1 MGVVRNLR
9 QVSADDAGV
18 DIAFRADVH
27 AGLSQEQKAI
37 PARWFYDAV
46 GSALFEDITALP
58 EYYPT
63 RSETDL
69 LTRHAADIAER
80 RSVGP
85 RGGRTGLGQLDQNAA
100 PARCDRS
107 RRLCSRRYLGRF
119 PARQRRGA
127 GGAISGLAIYP
138 VEADFTQRVDLP
150 REICPLPKLGFFPGS
165 TIGNMVARTA
175 IDLLRNW
182 RAALGDRSLM
192 LIGVDRIKDVAVLE
206 RAYDD
211 PAGVTAAFNL
221 NLLERINREL
231 GGDIPVDNFTHRA
244 IWDDVHARIEMHLAA
259 ACDMDFT
266 IDGRAYH
273 MAKGETIHSENSH
286 KYGPRDASLLLRAG
300 GWTPVATW
308 DDADPAFALILVEA
322 TEFRSAPDARP
333 YARP

>member
-9 QVSADDAGV
+9 QVDADAAGV

-27 AGLSQEQKAI
+27 AGLSQAQKAV
-37 PARWFYDAV
+37 PARWFYDAT

-69 LTRHAADIAER
+69 LTRHAADIAAA
-80 RSVGP
+80 VGP
-85 RGGRTGLGQLDQNAA
+85 GRAVVELGSGSSTKTPLLLGAIA
-100 PARCDRS
+100 PAAYVPVDISGEFLRDS
-107 RRLCSRRYLGRF
+107 AAALAGRF
-119 PARQRRGA
+119 P
-127 GGAISGLAIYP
+127 GLSVYP
-138 VEADFTQRVDLP
+138 VEADFTQKVALP

-182 RAALGDRSLM
+182 REALGDGSLL
-192 LIGVDRIKDVAVLE
+192 LIGIDRIKDVSVLT

-244 IWDDVHARIEMHLAA
+244 IWNDVHARIEMHLVA

-266 IDGRAYH
+266 IDGRRYR

-286 KYGPRDASLLLRAG
+286 KYGARDANLLLRAG
-300 GWTPVATW
+300 GWTPIATW
-308 DDADPAFALILVEA
+308 DDADPAFALILAEA
-322 TEFRSAPDARP
+322 TEFRSAP
-333 YARP
+333 

>member
-9 QVSADDAGV
+9 QVAADDAGI

-27 AGLSQEQKAI
+27 AGLAQAQKAI
-37 PARWFYDAV
+37 PARWFYDAT

-69 LTRHAADIAER
+69 LARHAGDLAAAI
-80 RSVGP
+80 GP
-85 RGGRTGLGQLDQNAA
+85 GRAVVEFGSGSSTKTPLLLEAIA
-100 PARCDRS
+100 PAAYVPVDISGDFLRGS
-107 RRLCSRRYLGRF
+107 AEALAARF
-119 PARQRRGA
+119 P
-127 GGAISGLAIYP
+127 GLAIYP
-138 VEADFTQRVDLP
+138 VEADFTHPVPLP
-150 REICPLPKLGFFPGS
+150 REIGALPKLGFFPGS

-175 IDLLRNW
+175 IDLLRGW
-182 RAALGDRSLM
+182 RAALGDGSLL
-192 LIGVDRIKDVAVLE
+192 LIGIDRIKDIGVLT

-231 GGDIPVDNFTHRA
+231 GGTIPVENFAHRA
-244 IWDDVHARIEMHLAA
+244 VWNDVHARIEMHLVA
-259 ACDMDFT
+259 ACDMDFLV
-266 IDGRAYH
+266 DGRAYH

-286 KYGPRDASLLLRAG
+286 KYGLRDANLLLRAG

-308 DDADPAFALILVEA
+308 DDADPAFALILAEA
-322 TEFRSAPDARP
+322 TAFRSAP
-333 YARP
+333 

>member
-9 QVSADDAGV
+9 QVDADAAGV

-27 AGLSQEQKAI
+27 AGLAQAQKAI
-37 PARWFYDAV
+37 PARWFYDTT

-69 LTRHAADIAER
+69 LTRHAADIAAA
-80 RSVGP
+80 VGP
-85 RGGRTGLGQLDQNAA
+85 GRAVVELGSGSSTKTPLLLGAIA
-100 PARCDRS
+100 PAAYVPVDISGDFLRDS
-107 RRLCSRRYLGRF
+107 AAALAARF
-119 PARQRRGA
+119 P
-127 GGAISGLAIYP
+127 GLPIYP
-138 VEADFTQRVDLP
+138 VEADFTQRVAMP

-175 IDLLRNW
+175 VDLLRNW
-182 RAALGDRSLM
+182 REALGEESLL
-192 LIGVDRIKDVAVLE
+192 LIGIDRIKDIAVLE

-231 GGDIPVDNFTHRA
+231 GGDIPVENFTHRA
-244 IWDDVHARIEMHLAA
+244 IWNDIYARVEMHLVA

-266 IDGRAYH
+266 VDGHDYH
-273 MAKGETIHSENSH
+273 MAAGETIHSENSH
-286 KYGPRDASLLLRAG
+286 KYGARDANLLLRAS

-308 DDADPAFALILVEA
+308 DDTDPAFALILAQA
-322 TEFRSAPDARP
+322 TAFRSAP
-333 YARP
+333 

>member
-9 QVSADDAGV
+9 QVDADAAGV

-27 AGLSQEQKAI
+27 AGLAQAQKAV
-37 PARWFYDAV
+37 PARWFYDAI

-69 LTRHAADIAER
+69 LTRHAADIAAAID
-80 RSVGP
+80 P
-85 RGGRTGLGQLDQNAA
+85 GRAVVELGSGSSTKTPLLLGAIA
-100 PARCDRS
+100 PAAYVPVDISGDFLRDS
-107 RRLCSRRYLGRF
+107 AAALAGRF
-119 PARQRRGA
+119 P
-127 GGAISGLAIYP
+127 GLAIYP
-138 VEADFTQRVDLP
+138 VEADFTQRVALP

-175 IDLLRNW
+175 VDLLRNW
-182 RAALGDRSLM
+182 REALGEGSLL
-192 LIGVDRIKDVAVLE
+192 LIGIDRVKDIAVLE

-231 GGDIPVDNFTHRA
+231 GGDIAVENFTHRA
-244 IWDDVHARIEMHLAA
+244 VWNDVHARIEMHLVA

-266 IDGRAYH
+266 VDGREYH

-286 KYGPRDASLLLRAG
+286 KYGARDANLLLRAS
-300 GWTPVATW
+300 GWTPIATW
-308 DDADPAFALILVEA
+308 DDTDPAFALILAEA
-322 TEFRSAPDARP
+322 TAFRSAP
-333 YARP
+333 

>member
-9 QVSADDAGV
+9 QVDADAAGI

-27 AGLSQEQKAI
+27 AGLSQAQKAV
-37 PARWFYDAV
+37 PARWFYDAT
-46 GSALFEDITALP
+46 GSALFEDITTLP

-69 LTRHAADIAER
+69 LKRHAGEMAAAIGPDRAVVELGSGSSTKTPLLLEAIRPAAYVPVDISGDFLRESSDALA
-80 RSVGP
+80 V
-85 RGGRTGLGQLDQNAA
+85 
-100 PARCDRS
+100 
-107 RRLCSRRYLGRF
+107 RF
-119 PARQRRGA
+119 P
-127 GGAISGLAIYP
+127 GLAIYP
-138 VEADFTQRVDLP
+138 VEADFTQRVALP

-182 RAALGDRSLM
+182 REALGDGSLL
-192 LIGVDRIKDVAVLE
+192 LIGIDRIKDIAVLE

-221 NLLERINREL
+221 NLLTRINREL
-231 GGDIPVDNFTHRA
+231 GGTIPVDNFLHRA
-244 IWDDVHARIEMHLAA
+244 VWDDVHARIEMHLVA

-266 IDGRAYH
+266 VDGRRYH

-286 KYGPRDASLLLRAG
+286 KYGARDANLLLRAS

-308 DDADPAFALILVEA
+308 DDADPAFALILAEA
-322 TEFRSAPDARP
+322 TAFRSAP
-333 YARP
+333 

>member
-1 MGVVRNLR
+1 MSVVRQLR
-9 QVSADDAGV
+9 QISADDAGV

-27 AGLSQEQKAI
+27 AGLSQRQKAI
-37 PARWFYDAV
+37 PARWFYDAT

-69 LTRHAADIAER
+69 LTRHAAEMAAAI
-80 RSVGP
+80 GP
-85 RGGRTGLGQLDQNAA
+85 HRAVVELGSGSSTKTPLLLEAIDPAA
-100 PARCDRS
+100 YVPVD
-107 RRLCSRRYLGRF
+107 
-119 PARQRRGA
+119 
-127 GGAISGLAIYP
+127 ISGDFLRDSAQALADRFQALAIYP

-182 RAALGDRSLM
+182 RAALGDGSLM
-192 LIGVDRIKDVAVLE
+192 LIGVDRIKDIAVLE

-231 GGDIPVDNFTHRA
+231 GGTIPVENFSHRA
-244 IWDDVHARIEMHLAA
+244 IW
-259 ACDMDFT
+259 
-266 IDGRAYH
+266 
-273 MAKGETIHSENSH
+273 N
-286 KYGPRDASLLLRAG
+286 
-300 GWTPVATW
+300 
-308 DDADPAFALILVEA
+308 
-322 TEFRSAPDARP
+322 
-333 YARP
+333 

>member
-9 QVSADDAGV
+9 QVDADAAGV

-27 AGLSQEQKAI
+27 AGLAQAQKAI
-37 PARWFYDAV
+37 PARWFYDAT

-69 LTRHAADIAER
+69 LTRHATDIAAA
-80 RSVGP
+80 VGP
-85 RGGRTGLGQLDQNAA
+85 GRAVVELGSGSSAKTPLLLGAIA
-100 PARCDRS
+100 PAAYVPVDISGDFLRDS
-107 RRLCSRRYLGRF
+107 AAALAARF
-119 PARQRRGA
+119 P
-127 GGAISGLAIYP
+127 GLPIYP
-138 VEADFTQRVDLP
+138 VEADFTQRVAMP

-182 RAALGDRSLM
+182 REALGEESLL
-192 LIGVDRIKDVAVLE
+192 LIGIDRIKDIAVLE

-231 GGDIPVDNFTHRA
+231 GGDIPVENFTHRA
-244 IWDDVHARIEMHLAA
+244 VWNDVHARIEMHLVA
-259 ACDMDFT
+259 ACDIDFT
-266 IDGRAYH
+266 VDGRDYH
-273 MAKGETIHSENSH
+273 MVAGETVHSENSH
-286 KYGPRDASLLLRAG
+286 KYGPRDANLLLRSS
-300 GWTPVATW
+300 GWTPIATW
-308 DDADPAFALILVEA
+308 DDTDPAFALILAEA
-322 TEFRSAPDARP
+322 TAFRSAP
-333 YARP
+333 

>member
-9 QVSADDAGV
+9 QVDADAAGV

-27 AGLSQEQKAI
+27 AGLSQAQKAI
-37 PARWFYDAV
+37 PARWFYDAT

-69 LTRHAADIAER
+69 LTRHAADIAAA
-80 RSVGP
+80 VGP
-85 RGGRTGLGQLDQNAA
+85 GRAVVELGSGSSTKTPLLLGAIA
-100 PARCDRS
+100 PAAYVPVDISGDFLRDS
-107 RRLCSRRYLGRF
+107 AAALAARF
-119 PARQRRGA
+119 P
-127 GGAISGLAIYP
+127 GLPIYA
-138 VEADFTQRVDLP
+138 VEADFTQRVAMP

-182 RAALGDRSLM
+182 REALGEESLL
-192 LIGVDRIKDVAVLE
+192 LIGIDRIKDIAVLT

-244 IWDDVHARIEMHLAA
+244 IWNDVHARIEMHLVA
-259 ACDMDFT
+259 ACDIDFT
-266 IDGRAYH
+266 VDGRGYH
-273 MAKGETIHSENSH
+273 MAAGETVHSENSH
-286 KYGPRDASLLLRAG
+286 KYGARDANLLLRAS

-308 DDADPAFALILVEA
+308 DDTDPAFALILAKA
-322 TEFRSAPDARP
+322 TAFRSAP
-333 YARP
+333 

>member
-9 QVSADDAGV
+9 QVDADAAGV

-27 AGLSQEQKAI
+27 AGLAQAQKAI
-37 PARWFYDAV
+37 PARWFYDTT

-69 LTRHAADIAER
+69 LTRHAADIAAA
-80 RSVGP
+80 VGP
-85 RGGRTGLGQLDQNAA
+85 GRAVVELGSGSSTKTPLLLGAIA
-100 PARCDRS
+100 PAAYVPVD
-107 RRLCSRRYLGRF
+107 
-119 PARQRRGA
+119 
-127 GGAISGLAIYP
+127 ISGDFLRDSAAALAARFHGLPIYP
-138 VEADFTQRVDLP
+138 VEADFTQRVAMP

-175 IDLLRNW
+175 VDLLRNW
-182 RAALGDRSLM
+182 REALGEESLL
-192 LIGVDRIKDVAVLE
+192 LIGIDRIKDIAVLE

-244 IWDDVHARIEMHLAA
+244 IWNDVYARVEMHLVA

-266 IDGRAYH
+266 VDGHDYH
-273 MAKGETIHSENSH
+273 MAAGETIHSENSH
-286 KYGPRDASLLLRAG
+286 KYGARDANLLLRAS

-308 DDADPAFALILVEA
+308 DDTDPAFALILAEA
-322 TEFRSAPDARP
+322 TAFRSAP
-333 YARP
+333 

>member
-9 QVSADDAGV
+9 QVDADAAGV

-27 AGLSQEQKAI
+27 AGLSQAQKAI
-37 PARWFYDAV
+37 PARWFYDTT

-69 LTRHAADIAER
+69 LTRHAADIAAA
-80 RSVGP
+80 VGP
-85 RGGRTGLGQLDQNAA
+85 GRAVVELGSGSSTKTPLLLGAIA
-100 PARCDRS
+100 PAAYVPVDISGDFLRDS
-107 RRLCSRRYLGRF
+107 AAALAARF
-119 PARQRRGA
+119 P
-127 GGAISGLAIYP
+127 GLPIYA
-138 VEADFTQRVDLP
+138 VEADFTQRVAMP

-182 RAALGDRSLM
+182 REALGEESLL
-192 LIGVDRIKDVAVLE
+192 LIGIDRIKDIAVLE

-231 GGDIPVDNFTHRA
+231 DGDIPVDNFTHRA
-244 IWDDVHARIEMHLAA
+244 IWNDVHARIEMHLVA
-259 ACDMDFT
+259 ACDIDFT
-266 IDGRAYH
+266 VDGRGYH
-273 MAKGETIHSENSH
+273 MAAGETVHSENSH
-286 KYGPRDASLLLRAG
+286 KYGARDANLLLRAS

-308 DDADPAFALILVEA
+308 DDTDPAFALILAKA
-322 TEFRSAPDARP
+322 TAFRSAP
-333 YARP
+333 